1 MIQFP
6 DGLYTDVRIED
17 VFETL
22 IVVNL
27 GEFEELKDKRYTAA
41 FIRLYD
47 GQRWFY
53 SATTDADAIQREIE
67 VLAELASPNT
77 NIESDEVVRKFE
89 ANRGVYLAFGGDD
102 DVSTISKEAKYDLLS
117 GYLPLIQGRDLVATW
132 TGQYIDRRVVKTFVS
147 SKGSDLK
154 FDSQRAGVWIG
165 FGLAEGEKRLSEAF
179 NRGAN
184 LFEDLRGL
192 EDEITERY
200 EEAVHFLRAAVDIV
214 PGAYTTVLSPLAAG
228 VFAHES
234 FGHKSEADFMLG
246 DETMQQ
252 EWQLGK
258 VVGSPM
264 LSILDD
270 GNERGAGYTPFDDEG
285 TRARKTWLIDKGV
298 LAGRLHS
305 GTTAAH
311 LGEGLTGNGRSI
323 SFEFEPIVRMTTTYI
338 DRGDLEFDELL
349 APIKEGVLVKTIN
362 HGSGMSTFTL
372 APSLAYMIRD
382 GKVAEPVKISVVTGN
397 VFSTLGEIDGL
408 TNKVQLLSFVRGGCG
423 KMEQHSLPVGFGG
436 PWVRIRALNVQ

>member
-1 MIQFP
+1 VAEGFS
-6 DGLYTDVRIED
+6 
-17 VFETL
+17 
-22 IVVNL
+22 
-27 GEFEELKDKRYTAA
+27 
-41 FIRLYD
+41 
-47 GQRWFY
+47 GQ
-53 SATTDADAIQREIE
+53 
-67 VLAELASPNT
+67 
-77 NIESDEVVRKFE
+77 
-89 ANRGVYLAFGGDD
+89 
-102 DVSTISKEAKYDLLS
+102 LS
-117 GYLPLIQGRDLVATW
+117 GNVTEIVAEVNPNVVFNPDPDSFV
-132 TGQYIDRRVVKTFVS
+132 DRRVVKTFLS
-147 SKGSDLK
+147 SKGADLK
-154 FDSQRAGVWIG
+154 FDSQRAGLWIG
-165 FGLAEGEKRLSEAF
+165 FNLADGDKKQDESF

-184 LFEDLRGL
+184 LFQDLRGL
-192 EDEITERY
+192 EDEIRDRYTET
-200 EEAVHFLRAAVDIV
+200 VHFLHNAVDVV
-214 PGAYTTVLSPLAAG
+214 PGTYTTVLSPLAAG

-258 VVGSPM
+258 LVGSPI

-270 GNERGAGYTPFDDEG
+270 GNELGTGYTPFDDEG

-311 LGEGLTGNGRSI
+311 LSEGLTGNARSV

-338 DRGDLEFDELL
+338 DKGDLDFDEFL

-382 GKVAEPVKISVVTGN
+382 GKVAEPVRISVVTGN
-397 VFSTLGEIDGL
+397 VFKTLGEIDGL
-408 TNKVQLLSFVRGGCG
+408 TKELELISFVRGGCG
-423 KMEQHSLPVGFGG
+423 KMEQYPLPVGFGG
-436 PWVRIRALNVQ
+436 PWVRVRALMVQ

>member
-1 MIQFP
+1 MYELP

-27 GEFEELKDKRYTAA
+27 GEVEELKDKRYTAA
-41 FIRLYD
+41 FVRLYD
-47 GQRWFY
+47 GQRWFF
-53 SATTDADAIQREIE
+53 SATTDVDGIQREIDA
-67 VLAELASPNT
+67 LAELASPNPG
-77 NIESDEVVRKFE
+77 IEAEEIVRKLE
-89 ANRGVYLAFGGDD
+89 ANQGGHLAFGGDD
-102 DVSTISKEAKYDLLS
+102 DVSTISKETKYDLLT
-117 GYLPLIQGRDLVATW
+117 GYLPAVQGQELVVTW
-132 TGQYIDRRVVKTFVS
+132 TGQYIDRRVIKTFVS
-147 SKGSDLK
+147 SKGADLQ
-154 FDSQRAGVWIG
+154 FDTQRAGVWIS
-165 FGLAEGEKRLSEAF
+165 FTLADGEKRFTESF

-184 LFEDLRGL
+184 RFQDLRGL
-192 EDEITERY
+192 EDEIAERHR
-200 EEAVHFLRAAVDIV
+200 EAVHFLQAAIDVV
-214 PGAYTTVLSPLAAG
+214 PGTYATVLSPEAAG

-258 VVGSPM
+258 AVGSPI
-264 LSILDD
+264 LSIVDD
-270 GNERGAGYTPFDDEG
+270 GNELGTGYTPFDDEG
-285 TRARKTWLIDKGV
+285 TRARKTCLIDKGV

-311 LGEGLTGNGRSI
+311 LGEELTGNGRSI
-323 SFEFEPIVRMTTTYI
+323 GFEFEPLVRMTTTYI
-338 DRGDLEFDELL
+338 DKGNLEFDELL
-349 APIKEGVLVKTIN
+349 APIEEGVLIKTIK

-382 GKVAEPVKISVVTGN
+382 GKVAEPVKISVVSGN

-408 TNKVQLLSFVRGGCG
+408 TNRVELLSFVRGGCG
-423 KMEQHSLPVGFGG
+423 KMEQYPLPVGFGG
-436 PWVRIRALNVQ
+436 PWVRVRALNVQ